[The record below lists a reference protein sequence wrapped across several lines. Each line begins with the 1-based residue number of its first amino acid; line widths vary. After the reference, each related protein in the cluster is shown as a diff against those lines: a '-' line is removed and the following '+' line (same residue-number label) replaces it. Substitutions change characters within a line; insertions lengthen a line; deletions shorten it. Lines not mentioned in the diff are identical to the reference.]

1 MLLVLWS
8 LLRALEAFVGA
19 LRWALSHIRVSWIE
33 DPKPAEV
40 LVGDLDLSKNIWRLY
55 MRLHHNMLLA
65 TVHFKLVQI
74 LWPHVGVLVKLL
86 LIHLTVRILHHLSV
100 ILMLAVTLLHP
111 RLYGLERNL
120 GIEDADAVILSRSM
134 QVHGLRL

>member
-1 MLLVLWS
+1 MLILWS

-19 LRWALSHIRVSWIE
+19 LGRTLCHIRVSWIE

-55 MRLHHNMLLA
+55 MRLHHNVLLA

>member
-1 MLLVLWS
+1 MLVLWS

-19 LRWALSHIRVSWIE
+19 LRRALSYIRVSWIE

-55 MRLHHNMLLA
+55 MWLHHNVLLA

>member
-1 MLLVLWS
+1 
-8 LLRALEAFVGA
+8 
-19 LRWALSHIRVSWIE
+19 
-33 DPKPAEV
+33 
-40 LVGDLDLSKNIWRLY
+40 
-55 MRLHHNMLLA
+55 MLLA

-111 RLYGLERNL
+111 RLYGLERYL
-120 GIEDADAVILSRSM
+120 GIEDADTVILS
-134 QVHGLRL
+134 

>member
-1 MLLVLWS
+1 MWS

-19 LRWALSHIRVSWIE
+19 LIRALGHIRVSWIE

-40 LVGDLDLSKNIWRLY
+40 LVGDLDLSENIWRLY
-55 MRLHHNMLLA
+55 MGLHHNMLLA

-74 LWPHVGVLVKLL
+74 LWPHVGMLVKLL